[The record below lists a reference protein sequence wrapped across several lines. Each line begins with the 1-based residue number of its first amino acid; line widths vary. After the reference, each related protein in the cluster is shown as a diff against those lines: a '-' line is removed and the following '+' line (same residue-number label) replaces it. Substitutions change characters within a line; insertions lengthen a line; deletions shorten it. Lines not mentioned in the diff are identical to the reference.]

1 MPYLHQNRFDPKPL
15 ELEGVRG
22 IAVDQNGNVMAQLCV
37 GLFSEPDHQLL
48 RYAQSDNKGAFTVE
62 TKGLPDGQ
70 YRFVGQLVGFC
81 PANAVVN
88 INSRSQKKKLLEVH
102 MSLPGTT
109 TCSYVKV
116 RKNNTISV
124 QGEN

>member
-1 MPYLHQNRFDPKPL
+1 MSRWILRGVLLSVLCFGAANALHAQGCEGMPYLHQNRFDPKPL

-88 INSRSQKKKLLEVH
+88 INSRS
-102 MSLPGTT
+102 
-109 TCSYVKV
+109 
-116 RKNNTISV
+116 
-124 QGEN
+124 